1 MARTQICGRRGE
13 PICVCVCVYLYGVRE
28 TLVMMRPDI
37 AKHVSKTIII
47 TLRSNGQ

>member
-1 MARTQICGRRGE
+1 MSCS
-13 PICVCVCVYLYGVRE
+13 CVCVCVL

-37 AKHVSKTIII
+37 AEHVSKTIII